1 MNIIDFG
8 AIGDYAIALLPYVP
22 VTLLLSVVATVLG
35 TAIGLV
41 MALIKLG
48 RVPVLSQVTAVL
60 VSYLRGTPILVQLL
74 LNVNAVPIA
83 ILYLN
88 HSLGTD
94 LDALALSPFVV
105 AALTFA
111 LNEAAYSSESI
122 RAALL
127 SVDRKEIEAAQSLG
141 MTPLQTLRRITIPN
155 ASVVAFPTLVNNFIG
170 MLKASSLAF
179 VVSVIEITA
188 YAKIVG
194 GRDYRFF
201 EAYLAT
207 AIIYWAMT
215 VVIEQ
220 IARIVERRMQ
230 RPRPGRAVRPKG
242 GEPVGDPAA
251 ARTADARPVAV
262 PVNAASTGA
271 APPAGRNPG
280 TPQGG
285 EFV

>member
-251 ARTADARPVAV
+251 ARTA
-262 PVNAASTGA
+262 
-271 APPAGRNPG
+271 
-280 TPQGG
+280 
-285 EFV
+285 